1 MRAKQNFGMDI
12 IEGGVGEEGPAPTE
26 DGPAP
31 LTKASSGPDRA
42 HRSRSSSNLL
52 NTGAGNQRA
61 PRRRSSMMA
70 STG

>member
-1 MRAKQNFGMDI
+1 MDI
-12 IEGGVGEEGPAPTE
+12 GEGGMGEEGPAPTE

-31 LTKASSGPDRA
+31 LMKMSSVPDRA

-52 NTGAGNQRA
+52 NAGVGNRRTSAPEA